1 MITILFKLS
10 HAEIN
15 LISKPVISSKSIN
28 YVHAHF
34 DLLTDDWN
42 GVITVLFKRIENVDS
57 PSYEVVLDQNGNCKV
72 PWEVLQEEGHV
83 QVSAYCGDL
92 HTSTICEFNVTESG
106 YTKGDASTE
115 PTPDK
120 YTQLIKLI
128 NTKQDKLIPGD
139 NIHIDNNRIYADSYV
154 LTEDDKNYIAKLA
167 MSTVTDGDEVKY

>member
-1 MITILFKLS
+1 MLFKLS
-10 HAEIN
+10 NAEIN

-42 GVITVLFKRIENVDS
+42 GIITVLFKHIENADS

-92 HTSTICEFNVTESG
+92 HTSTICKFNVTESG
-106 YTKGDASTE
+106 YIKGDTKEIRLRS
-115 PTPDK
+115 
-120 YTQLIKLI
+120 QLL
-128 NTKQDKLIPGD
+128 T
-139 NIHIDNNRIYADSYV
+139 NILN
-154 LTEDDKNYIAKLA
+154 
-167 MSTVTDGDEVKY
+167 